1 MLGSTTEMS
10 SVDDGSDSANAID
23 DDNTTSAIT
32 KDGEVVFRI
41 NWLMLMFNFQVPLQD
56 IAFPSF
62 SLTLE
67 EKFD

>member
-1 MLGSTTEMS
+1 MS

-32 KDGEVVFRI
+32 KDGEVVRSS
-41 NWLMLMFNFQVPLQD
+41 WLMLMFNFQVPLQD

-62 SLTLE
+62 SLTSE

>member
-1 MLGSTTEMS
+1 MS
-10 SVDDGSDSANAID
+10 SVDDGSDSANAVD

-32 KDGEVVFRI
+32 KAGEEVRI

-62 SLTLE
+62 SLTSE